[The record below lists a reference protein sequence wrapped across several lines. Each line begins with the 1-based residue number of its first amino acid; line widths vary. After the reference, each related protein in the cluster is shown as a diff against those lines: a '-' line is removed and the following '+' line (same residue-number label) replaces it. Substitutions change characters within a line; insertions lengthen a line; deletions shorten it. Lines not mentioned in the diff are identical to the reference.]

1 MSLKTDGVLR
11 NTVLV
16 RVMDAAL
23 ATLRM
28 YRKALSHSPL
38 SKSACGGHCS
48 ATVPKQKTPLAGR
61 FLFARQIRI
70 SEIVSAKQF
79 LFKVVRV
86 LRDIEDSFTNLAW
99 RRARCHARNVVDL
112 MFLQGPEPKL

>member
-28 YRKALSHSPL
+28 YRKVLSHSPL

-61 FLFARQIRI
+61 FAY
-70 SEIVSAKQF
+70 
-79 LFKVVRV
+79 
-86 LRDIEDSFTNLAW
+86 LAEST
-99 RRARCHARNVVDL
+99 VD
-112 MFLQGPEPKL
+112 E